1 MTHWASLYIG
11 RPWILGESDC
21 WHTFCAIQREQYGR
35 EVVDVDVDITD
46 ASSVV
51 RSFTRRDEH
60 GWAEVDGPPE
70 DGDAVLMG
78 TGSHP
83 RHIGVYIGVDGG
95 GVLHAVE
102 HSGVIYTPLERLA
115 ASGWTRTWV
124 YRPQKPPPTGEG

>member
-1 MTHWASLYIG
+1 MAHWASLYIG

-46 ASSVV
+46 AASVV
-51 RSFTRRDEH
+51 RSFAGRDGH
-60 GWAEVDGPPE
+60 WWAQVDGPPE

-78 TGSHP
+78 TGGHP
-83 RHIGVYIGVDGG
+83 RHIGVYIDVDGG

-102 HSGVIYTPLERLA
+102 HSGVVYTRF
-115 ASGWTRTWV
+115 
-124 YRPQKPPPTGEG
+124 